1 MFYLIAATGKNRELG
16 SKGGLVWHLPGDLQ
30 YFKKVTMGYPVFMGY
45 NTFKSLP
52 KMLPGRKH
60 YVLSF
65 ERGDLPE
72 EVEVVTDL
80 NEFVDAH
87 KDSSEVIFVIGGASV
102 YAQMLPHC
110 KKLFLTEIDT
120 TSDAADVF
128 FPDFNKS
135 LYERK
140 VVGKGADNGIN
151 YEFVEY
157 TKK

>member
-30 YFKKVTMGYPVFMGY
+30 YFKQATMGYPVFMGY

-60 YVLSF
+60 YVLAY
-65 ERGDLPE
+65 ERGDLPA

-80 NEFVDAH
+80 DGFVEAH

-102 YAQMLPHC
+102 YTQMLPHC
-110 KKLFLTEIDT
+110 KKLFLTEIDA

-128 FPDFNKS
+128 FPDFDKS

-140 VVGKGADNGIN
+140 IVGKGEDNGIN